1 MEVLLLSPHVLK
13 IMSIIKSKYTV
24 PVLSMISILLCFFPI
39 LNTKITTGE
48 AYTSVIRVYNL
59 LEFGAFGIV
68 VLIAPLLV
76 SVITSGCQ
84 SEAAKEIFLELL
96 LLGNSICY
104 THSVHNAW
112 NWLAEISDSVIRIKA
127 TVVLYPVVFVFLC
140 LAAIIKIRKPE
151 SNKQI

>member
-68 VLIAPLLV
+68 VLIAPVLV
-76 SVITSGCQ
+76 SVITYGCQ
-84 SEAAKEIFLELL
+84 SEAVKELL
-96 LLGNSICY
+96 LEILWLGNSICY

-112 NWLAEISDSVIRIKA
+112 NWLAEISDSMIRIRA
-127 TVVLYPVVFVFLC
+127 TLLLYPVVFVVLC
-140 LAAIIKIRKPE
+140 LAAIIKIRKSE
-151 SNKQI
+151 SNRQI